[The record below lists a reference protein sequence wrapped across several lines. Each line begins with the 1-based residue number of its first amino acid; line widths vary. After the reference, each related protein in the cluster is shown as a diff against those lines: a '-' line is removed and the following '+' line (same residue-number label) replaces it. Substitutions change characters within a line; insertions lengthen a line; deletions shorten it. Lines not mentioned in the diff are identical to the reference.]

1 MVSSGC
7 RRYAWLELAGPGKP
21 LGGVEGRCT
30 ASRFKMSK
38 SLPQDGRDSLLAQTK
53 RWLRR
58 SGLRARKSLGQHF
71 LVVEDILNII
81 LDAAE
86 LTPDDT
92 VIEVGPG
99 LGVLTRELAG
109 RAGWVITIELDDRL
123 ADALRKSLDAC
134 DNVVIINRDVLGTD
148 PGELLQAR
156 AEFPDTLRPYKVIA
170 NLPYYITSPVL
181 RHFLEAPVKPETML
195 VMVQK
200 EVAEAIV
207 AGPGQRSLLSIS
219 VQYYG
224 RPDIVSYVPAGA
236 FYPPPEV
243 DSAILKIDVYPE
255 PPVDVNEEE
264 FFRLVRAGFTA
275 ARKQVVNSL
284 AQGLQVPKGEVS
296 ELLEKAGIAPQRR
309 AETFTLEEWARLW
322 RVFYGERGS

>member
-1 MVSSGC
+1 M
-7 RRYAWLELAGPGKP
+7 ELAGSGKP

-30 ASRFKMSK
+30 ASKVFKMSK
-38 SLPQDGRDSLLAQTK
+38 SLSEGSRDSLLAQTK
-53 RWLRR
+53 KGLRR
-58 SGLRARKSLGQHF
+58 AGMRIRKSLGQHF
-71 LVVEDILNII
+71 LVDEDVLKVI

-86 LTPDDT
+86 ITRDDI

-109 RAGWVITIELDDRL
+109 RAGWVITIELDSRL
-123 ADALRKSLDAC
+123 AEALKKSLDSC
-134 DNVVIINRDVLGTD
+134 DNVVIINEDVLGTD
-148 PGELLQAR
+148 PRELLQTR
-156 AEFPDTLRPYKVIA
+156 VQFPDTLRPYKVVA

-181 RHFLEAPVKPETML
+181 RHFLETSVKPATMI

-219 VQYYG
+219 VQFYG
-224 RPDIVSYVPAGA
+224 KPSIVGYVPASA

-243 DSAILKIDVYPE
+243 DSAVLKIDVYSS
-255 PPVDVNEEE
+255 PPIDVNEEE
-264 FFRLVRAGFTA
+264 FFTLVRAGFTA
-275 ARKQVVNSL
+275 ARKQAVNSL
-284 AQGLQVPKGEVS
+284 AQGLKITKGEALD
-296 ELLEKAGIAPQRR
+296 LLEKAEIEPQRR

-322 RVFYGERGS
+322 RVFYGEKGS